1 MKPEKVLEP
10 FFLSKVFHSKMII
23 RTRLTLYWNTLVV
36 FVLMLLIF
44 PHLCALF
51 LRFEDQ
57 VSAHWD
63 KEDISTVDKEDGS
76 SMMVISCAIRF
87 SENFFKKLIVS
98 TLSKPQYIRK
108 YIQEDLFKVLF
119 NLSNQKPL
127 YYVFIY
133 LKK

>member
-57 VSAHWD
+57 VSVHWD

-127 YYVFIY
+127 HYVFIY